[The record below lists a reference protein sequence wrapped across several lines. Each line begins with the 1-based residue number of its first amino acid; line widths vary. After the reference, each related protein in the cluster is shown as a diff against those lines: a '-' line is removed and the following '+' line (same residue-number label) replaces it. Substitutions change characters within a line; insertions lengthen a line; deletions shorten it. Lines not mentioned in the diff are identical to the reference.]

1 MKEVTFPKYWNQ
13 VLKSF
18 RTAWLYAFITDMHL
32 PWKRKM
38 IYWGYILCGV
48 CYLIFNENVLFF
60 FQTNCD
66 RWKVD
71 VLQQC
76 GMQYKNRKMKKK
88 KKVKETTTNHTKGQS
103 SSNKVMLNTRLAFG
117 MINGG
122 RLEESSLM
130 WVASG
135 KAIYGF

>member
-1 MKEVTFPKYWNQ
+1 M
-13 VLKSF
+13 
-18 RTAWLYAFITDMHL
+18 
-32 PWKRKM
+32 
-38 IYWGYILCGV
+38 
-48 CYLIFNENVLFF
+48 FF
-60 FQTNCD
+60 FFFKQIVTDEKWMCYNNVECNIKIEK
-66 RWKVD
+66 W
-71 VLQQC
+71 
-76 GMQYKNRKMKKK
+76 KKK

-135 KAIYGF
+135 KAIDGF